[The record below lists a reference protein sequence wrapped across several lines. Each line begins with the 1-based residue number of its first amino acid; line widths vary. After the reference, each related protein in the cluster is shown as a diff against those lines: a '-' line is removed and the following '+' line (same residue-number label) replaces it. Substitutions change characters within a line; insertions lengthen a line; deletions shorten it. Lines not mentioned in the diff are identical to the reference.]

1 MGYQGLKFGLFKKM
15 YSENING
22 WIFIDKPIGLSS
34 NRTLGIIKKTFMN
47 CKAGFV
53 GTLDPLASGFLPVA
67 LGKSTKTIKFL
78 SHYYKEYIF
87 QVEWGAKSS
96 TGDLEGEIEKDE
108 KNIPS
113 KEKIKKLLEK
123 FNGVY
128 YQKPHRFSSKKIGGI
143 RAYKLARE
151 NKEFNLKTQR
161 KTIFDLQVIDFV
173 SSSKTLFYIK
183 CSSGTYIRSLAEDM
197 ANLLKTYGMVT
208 SLRRI
213 GFGNLDK
220 KLISLDYL
228 LSLGHIDDFLNI
240 LKPVDLIFDKFT
252 QIYLDKK
259 EFGYILNGRPIE
271 MKDKKN
277 FNKLLDSEFIL
288 AKFKNESVAIG
299 YFKDGIFYPKNL
311 LNNFLV

>member
-1 MGYQGLKFGLFKKM
+1 MGGNHQQ
-15 YSENING
+15 
-22 WIFIDKPIGLSS
+22 
-34 NRTLGIIKKTFMN
+34 RR
-47 CKAGFV
+47 
-53 GTLDPLASGFLPVA
+53 
-67 LGKSTKTIKFL
+67 
-78 SHYYKEYIF
+78 
-87 QVEWGAKSS
+87 
-96 TGDLEGEIEKDE
+96 LEGEIEKDE

-113 KEKIKKLLEK
+113 KENKKIIGK
-123 FNGVY
+123 VPAY

-161 KTIFDLQVIDFV
+161 KTIFDLSGNRLLV

-259 EFGYILNGRPIE
+259 EFAYILNGRPIE

-299 YFKDGIFYPKNL
+299 YFKDGIFLPKNL
-311 LNNFLV
+311 LNNFSRLKGLMM